1 MSEGDRVRIEAAWS
15 QFFGRVGT
23 VTQVVEASGQV
34 KGWVLVSFDGE
45 GIPIRF
51 GLGEVVHEQA

>member
-1 MSEGDRVRIEAAWS
+1 MGDRVRIEAAWS

-34 KGWVLVSFDGE
+34 KGWVLVAFEGE

-51 GLGEVVHEQA
+51 GLAEVVEE

>member
-1 MSEGDRVRIEAAWS
+1 VSVGDRVRIDAAWS

-23 VTQVVEASGQV
+23 VAQVVEASGQV
-34 KGWVLVSFDGE
+34 KGWVLVSFEGE

-51 GLGEVVHEQA
+51 GLGEVVADE

>member
-1 MSEGDRVRIEAAWS
+1 VSVGDRVRIEAAWS

-34 KGWVLVSFDGE
+34 KGWVLVAFEGE

-51 GLGEVVHEQA
+51 GLAEVVEE